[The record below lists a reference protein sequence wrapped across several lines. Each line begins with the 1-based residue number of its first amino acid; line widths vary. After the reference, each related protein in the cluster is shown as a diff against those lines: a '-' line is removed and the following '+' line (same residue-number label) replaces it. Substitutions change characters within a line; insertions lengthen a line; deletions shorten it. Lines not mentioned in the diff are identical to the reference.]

1 MVFLQNFNGVCYNIR
16 MLLGNALV
24 VSDWYSLFLQYQ
36 KGCGV
41 PKLFWVDNSFFMFSE
56 RDFITLE
63 R

>member
-1 MVFLQNFNGVCYNIR
+1 

-63 R
+63 RLNQ